1 MATAWYIADLV
12 VPTVGPRAGMPNTR
26 DCAVLAYA
34 DLIQQDGGR
43 WGFVEVLGGRTVCR
57 VRASVSTLQA
67 IALDPHCRRI
77 PADLLADPLS
87 SLTAGRKSAIRQEL
101 LDMGYQLSELQ
112 ASLGSDL
119 GAVTLGQVLRFAA
132 TRRLRAR
139 WDGTSVQWDGDALPC
154 ESVDAVQETV

>member
-1 MATAWYIADLV
+1 MAKAWYIADLI

-34 DLIQQDGGR
+34 DLINQDGGS
-43 WGFVEVLGGRTVCR
+43 WGFVEVLGGRTICR

-77 PADLLADPLS
+77 PAALLDDPLS
-87 SLTAGRKSAIRQEL
+87 SLTTGQKNAIRQEITN
-101 LDMGYQLSELQ
+101 MGYTLAELQ
-112 ASLGSDL
+112 AAIGPDL
-119 GAVTLGQVLRFAA
+119 GAVTLGRVLRFVA

-139 WDGTSVQWDGDALPC
+139 WDGTTVQWDGDAVPC
-154 ESVDAVQETV
+154 GSVDAVEATV